1 MTGHKLRRPTGRSSR
16 SGSGF
21 LCGLCALFCSRLCFF
36 GIPAFQFPF
45 LLHTGKRIAGKLRVI
60 GGHLLKIHIGP
71 GFYVLPFPLCHLPGR
86 VFPVSPFGIPGQ
98 FPGSGLGHKFRLM
111 GSFHTHIFMLNFVD
125 FVVEIKPCFGA
136 GSPDSFLRKPRR
148 LLRCPFC
155 LGLVQFLPGLSQLF
169 PGVFRFCLCFL
180 VLVLFAPGLLGG
192 ALRLLCLCRYPAA
205 RPLHLP
211 ASCGQRD
218 GFSVCPLE
226 TCLFDFGPSW
236 PEGTVLPGILVLKP
250 QASGW
255 CGGRPFPFS
264 RSGAIAPGILRRPR
278 PLKIPFIRF
287 LSDDVS
293 LLSKPRAIMA
303 RSALCP
309 VHFLFFVLRA
319 GGHNGVQLGILRE
332 AVNKR
337 MVVFPKNSSP
347 SPELVW
353 VT

>member
-1 MTGHKLRRPTGRSSR
+1 
-16 SGSGF
+16 
-21 LCGLCALFCSRLCFF
+21 
-36 GIPAFQFPF
+36 
-45 LLHTGKRIAGKLRVI
+45 
-60 GGHLLKIHIGP
+60 
-71 GFYVLPFPLCHLPGR
+71 
-86 VFPVSPFGIPGQ
+86 
-98 FPGSGLGHKFRLM
+98 
-111 GSFHTHIFMLNFVD
+111 MLNFVD

-180 VLVLFAPGLLGG
+180 VLVLFAPG
-192 ALRLLCLCRYPAA
+192 
-205 RPLHLP
+205 
-211 ASCGQRD
+211 
-218 GFSVCPLE
+218 
-226 TCLFDFGPSW
+226 
-236 PEGTVLPGILVLKP
+236 
-250 QASGW
+250 
-255 CGGRPFPFS
+255 
-264 RSGAIAPGILRRPR
+264 ILRRPR

-293 LLSKPRAIMA
+293 LLSKPRASMA

-337 MVVFPKNSSP
+337 DGGIPEEQQPFAGIGMGHIGKLVGADPK
-347 SPELVW
+347 LFG
-353 VT
+353 

>member
-1 MTGHKLRRPTGRSSR
+1 MFP
-16 SGSGF
+16 
-21 LCGLCALFCSRLCFF
+21 
-36 GIPAFQFPF
+36 PA
-45 LLHTGKRIAGKLRVI
+45 A
-60 GGHLLKIHIGP
+60 
-71 GFYVLPFPLCHLPGR
+71 
-86 VFPVSPFGIPGQ
+86 FGIPGQ
-98 FPGSGLGHKFRLM
+98 FPGSDLGHKFRLM

-125 FVVEIKPCFGA
+125 LVVDIEPCFCT
-136 GSPDSFLRKPRR
+136 GSPGSFFCKPWW

-155 LGLVQFLPGLSQLF
+155 LGLVQFLPGLFQLF

-180 VLVLFAPGLLGG
+180 VLILFAPGLLGG
-192 ALRLLCLCRYPAA
+192 ALRLLCLAGILRPARFILLPHAVRGTAFPAVLLKLAAFGLRAIVA
-205 RPLHLP
+205 R
-211 ASCGQRD
+211 R
-218 GFSVCPLE
+218 
-226 TCLFDFGPSW
+226 
-236 PEGTVLPGILVLKP
+236 TVLPGILVLKP

-278 PLKIPFIRF
+278 PLKIPFVRF

-303 RSALCP
+303 RSVLCP

-337 MVVFPKNSSP
+337 DGGVPEEQQPFAGIGMGHIGKLVGADPK
-347 SPELVW
+347 LFG
-353 VT
+353 